1 MLDLLKTHQDGYTDP
16 SLAAMD
22 ELCMD
27 FCVKGIQFLFFID
40 RCCLHDEEEEG
51 KLTVGFSYDESCERR
66 WSRCSSAADALLP
79 CMLRE

>member
-51 KLTVGFSYDESCERR
+51 KLTVC
-66 WSRCSSAADALLP
+66 SAAAAE
-79 CMLRE
+79 MHAAGVKRFLRRPTSSM